1 MKLRRLLAGVCALL
15 ANALAPAT
23 AADKPNIIFILADD
37 LGYGDLGCYGQQ
49 LIQTPNLDHMAAE
62 GMRFTHFYAGAPVC
76 APSRAVLMT
85 GRHVG
90 HVSVRGNAGGKN
102 YNDPAAMR
110 PQTLR
115 TDETTI
121 PEVLKKAGYATSLVG
136 KWGIGELASGSEPTH
151 RGFDYFY
158 GYLNQVHAHNY
169 WPAFLIRNESP
180 VGLRNV
186 VPGDG
191 PFGQGWATVKVDYSP
206 DKFTEQALQWVEE
219 QKEHP
224 FFLYLAYTIP
234 HANDEAT
241 RALGN
246 GQEVPN
252 LGPYADKD
260 WTEPNKGQ
268 AAMITRMDADI
279 GRLFAL
285 LKKLRLDEKTIV
297 FFSSDN
303 GPHREGG
310 NDPAF
315 FNASGGL
322 RGIKR
327 DLYEGGIREPFL
339 VRWPGKVA
347 AGKTSGHVGYFGD
360 VMNTLAEL
368 TGVTP
373 PENLDSISFVPELL
387 GQPQKKHDYL
397 YWEFHEGGT
406 KHAVLMEEHWK
417 AVRLRPDGPTQIFD
431 LTNDAGESHN
441 LHNEHPE
448 LVQHAEE
455 LFKTARTDNPNWPIR
470 LPPTGK
476 KAAPVKE

>member
-1 MKLRRLLAGVCALL
+1 MPLR
-15 ANALAPAT
+15 
-23 AADKPNIIFILADD
+23 AADRPPNIIFILADD

-49 LIQTPNLDHMAAE
+49 LIQTPNLDRMAAE

-85 GRHVG
+85 GRDVG
-90 HVSVRGNAGGKN
+90 HVSVRGNAGGKD
-102 YNDPAAMR
+102 YSDPKAML

-115 TDETTI
+115 KDEMTL
-121 PEVLKKAGYATSLVG
+121 PEMLKTAGYATGIIG

-169 WPAFLIRNESP
+169 YPAFLIRNESP

-191 PFGQGWATVKVDYSP
+191 PFGQGWATVKIDYSH
-206 DKFTEQALQWVEE
+206 DLFSQEALKWIEQ
-219 QKEHP
+219 QKAKP

-246 GQEVPN
+246 GQEVPS
-252 LGPYADKD
+252 LEPYTNKD

-279 GRLFAL
+279 GRIFAL
-285 LKKLRLDEKTIV
+285 LKERGLDENTIV

-303 GPHREGG
+303 GPHKEGG

-327 DLYEGGIREPFL
+327 DVYEGGFREPFIA
-339 VRWPGKVA
+339 RWPGKVA
-347 AGKTSGHVGYFGD
+347 AGKTSAHVGYFGD
-360 VMNTLAEL
+360 LMTTLAEL
-368 TGVTP
+368 AGGKA
-373 PENLDSISFVPELL
+373 PEGLQSISFVPELL
-387 GQPQKKHDYL
+387 GKPQKKHDVL

-406 KHAVLMEEHWK
+406 KQAVLLDEHWK
-417 AVRLRPDGPTQIFD
+417 GVRLRPDGATEIYD
-431 LTNDAGESHN
+431 LAKDEGESHN
-441 LHNEHPE
+441 LHDEHPE
-448 LVQHAEE
+448 LVQRCEE
-455 LFKTARTDNPNWPIR
+455 LFKTWRTVNAAWPVR
-470 LPPTGK
+470 LPPVK
-476 KAAPVKE
+476 KQSAPAK

>member
-1 MKLRRLLAGVCALL
+1 MKAHRLLTGLCALL
-15 ANALAPAT
+15 TAALSPANAAE
-23 AADKPNIIFILADD
+23 KPNIIFILADD

-102 YNDPAAMR
+102 FSDPVVMR
-110 PQTLR
+110 PQTLKP
-115 TDETTI
+115 DETTI
-121 PEVLKKAGYATSLVG
+121 PEVLKKAGYATSIIG

-169 WPAFLIRNESP
+169 WPAWLVRNESP

-219 QKEHP
+219 QKDHP

-241 RALGN
+241 KALGN

-268 AAMITRMDADI
+268 AAMITRMDGDI

-285 LKKLRLDEKTIV
+285 LKKLGLDEKTIV
-297 FFSSDN
+297 LFSSDN
-303 GPHREGG
+303 GPHKEGG
-310 NDPAF
+310 NDPVF

-327 DLYEGGIREPFL
+327 DVYEGGIREPFL
-339 VRWPGKVA
+339 VRWPGKIA
-347 AGKTSGHVGYFGD
+347 AGKSSGHVGYFGD
-360 VMNTLAEL
+360 VMSTLAEVS
-368 TGVTP
+368 GATP

-387 GQPQKKHDYL
+387 GKPQKKHDYL

-406 KHAVLMEEHWK
+406 KQAVLIDQHWK
-417 AVRLRPDGPTQIFD
+417 VERMRPDGQIEVYD
-431 LTNDAGESHN
+431 LATDEGESHD
-441 LHNEHPE
+441 LHSEHPE
-448 LVQHAEE
+448 LVQRAEE
-455 LFKTARTDNPNWPIR
+455 LFKTARTENPDWPIR
-470 LPPTGK
+470 MPPAGK
-476 KAAPVKE
+476 KAASAKQ

>member
-1 MKLRRLLAGVCALL
+1 
-15 ANALAPAT
+15 
-23 AADKPNIIFILADD
+23 
-37 LGYGDLGCYGQQ
+37 
-49 LIQTPNLDHMAAE
+49 
-62 GMRFTHFYAGAPVC
+62 MRFTHFYAGAPVC

-102 YNDPAAMR
+102 YSDPATMR

-115 TDETTI
+115 PEETTL
-121 PEVLKKAGYATSLVG
+121 PEMLKKSGYATSLIG

-169 WPAFLIRNESP
+169 WPAWLVRNESP

-191 PFGQGWATVKVDYSP
+191 PFGQGWATVKIDYSP
-206 DKFTEQALQWVEE
+206 DKFSGEALHWVEE
-219 QKEHP
+219 QKDHP

-241 RALGN
+241 KALGN

-268 AAMITRMDADI
+268 AAMITRMDGDI

-285 LKKLRLDEKTIV
+285 LKKLGLDEKTIV
-297 FFSSDN
+297 LFSSDN
-303 GPHREGG
+303 GPHHEGG

-327 DLYEGGIREPFL
+327 DVYEGGIREPFL

-347 AGKTSGHVGYFGD
+347 AAWKNLRACRLFRQGCHADLRRSHHRCAARRPGISIASASCPNCSASRKRNTTTCIGNSTRAAPSRPCSWKNTGKPSACGPMDRRKSTTSPPTPAKATTSTTRIRNSCSAARSFSRPRAP
-360 VMNTLAEL
+360 TTP
-368 TGVTP
+368 TGPSVSPTRRP
-373 PENLDSISFVPELL
+373 KRPRRRNSRRKTEGSEGSEGSSFFASFAPFCSRAFRFSRSRVAA
-387 GQPQKKHDYL
+387 
-397 YWEFHEGGT
+397 FR
-406 KHAVLMEEHWK
+406 
-417 AVRLRPDGPTQIFD
+417 VRW
-431 LTNDAGESHN
+431 AS
-441 LHNEHPE
+441 
-448 LVQHAEE
+448 
-455 LFKTARTDNPNWPIR
+455 
-470 LPPTGK
+470 PPTGLGVS
-476 KAAPVKE
+476 PEP

>member
-1 MKLRRLLAGVCALL
+1 MFRLPLSALTCLALL
-15 ANALAPAT
+15 SAFPLHAAN
-23 AADKPNIIFILADD
+23 KPNIIFILADD

-49 LIQTPNLDHMAAE
+49 LIQTPNLDRMAAE

-85 GRHVG
+85 GRDVG
-90 HVSVRGNAGGKN
+90 HVSVRGNAGTKN
-102 YNDPAAMR
+102 YSDPSSMR

-115 TDETTI
+115 KDEMTL
-121 PEVLKKAGYATSLVG
+121 PEMLKTAGYSTGIIG

-169 WPAFLIRNESP
+169 YPSFLIRNESP

-191 PFGQGWATVKVDYSP
+191 PFGQGWATVKIDYSH
-206 DKFTEQALQWVEE
+206 DMFSQEALKWIQQ
-219 QKEHP
+219 QKDHP

-241 RALGN
+241 KALGN
-246 GQEVPN
+246 GQEVPS
-252 LGPYADKD
+252 LEPYTNKD

-268 AAMITRMDADI
+268 AAMITRMDGDI
-279 GRLFAL
+279 GRIFAL
-285 LKKLRLDEKTIV
+285 LKRLGLDDNTIV

-303 GPHREGG
+303 GPHKEGG

-339 VRWPGKVA
+339 ARWPGKVA
-347 AGKTSGHVGYFGD
+347 AGKTSAHVGYFGD
-360 VMNTLAEL
+360 VMTTLAEL
-368 TGVTP
+368 SGGKAP
-373 PENLDSISFVPELL
+373 DDLQSISFVPELL
-387 GQPQKKHDYL
+387 GQPQKKHDML

-406 KHAVLMEEHWK
+406 KQAVLVDEHWK
-417 AVRLRPDGPTQIFD
+417 GVRLRPDGPTQIYD
-431 LTNDAGESHN
+431 LATDEGEQHN
-441 LHNEHPE
+441 LHDQHTE
-448 LVQHAEE
+448 LVQRFEE
-455 LFKTARTDNPNWPIR
+455 LFKTYRTENPDWPIR
-470 LPPTGK
+470 MPPAK
-476 KAAPVKE
+476 KATPVKQ

>member
-1 MKLRRLLAGVCALL
+1 MKLPP
-15 ANALAPAT
+15 ALAVLGLSLCAT
-23 AADKPNIIFILADD
+23 LASSLAADKPNIIFILADD

-49 LIQTPNLDHMAAE
+49 LIQTPNLDHMAAD

-102 YNDPAAMR
+102 LSDPNLMR

-115 TDETTI
+115 RDETTI
-121 PEVLKKAGYATSLVG
+121 PEVLKKAGYSTALIG
-136 KWGIGELASGSEPTH
+136 KWGVGELASGSEPTH

-158 GYLNQVHAHNY
+158 GYLNQAHAHNY
-169 WPAFLIRNESP
+169 YPAWLVRNESP

-191 PFGQGWATVKVDYSP
+191 PFGQGWATVKVDYSH
-206 DKFTEQALQWVEE
+206 DKFSEEALKWIEQ
-219 QKEHP
+219 QKGQP
-224 FFLYLAYTIP
+224 FFLELAYTIP

-241 RALGN
+241 RAVGN
-246 GQEVPN
+246 GQEVPS
-252 LGPYADKD
+252 LDPYTNKD

-285 LKKLRLDEKTIV
+285 LKKLGLDEKTIV

-303 GPHREGG
+303 GPHKEGG

-327 DLYEGGIREPFL
+327 DVYEGGIREPFIA
-339 VRWPGKVA
+339 RWPGKVA
-347 AGKTSGHVGYFGD
+347 AGKTSAHVGYFGD
-360 VMNTLAEL
+360 VMTTLAEL
-368 TGVTP
+368 SGATP
-373 PENLDSISFVPELL
+373 PENLDSISFAPELL

-406 KHAVLMEEHWK
+406 KQAVLMDEHWK
-417 AVRLRPDGPTQIFD
+417 AVRMRPDAATEIYD
-431 LTNDAGESHN
+431 LASDEGERNN
-441 LHNEHPE
+441 LHDAHPE
-448 LVQHAEE
+448 LVQRAEE
-455 LFKTARTDNPNWPIR
+455 LFKTARTENPDWPVR
-470 LPPTGK
+470 MP
-476 KAAPVKE
+476 PVKKNALQK